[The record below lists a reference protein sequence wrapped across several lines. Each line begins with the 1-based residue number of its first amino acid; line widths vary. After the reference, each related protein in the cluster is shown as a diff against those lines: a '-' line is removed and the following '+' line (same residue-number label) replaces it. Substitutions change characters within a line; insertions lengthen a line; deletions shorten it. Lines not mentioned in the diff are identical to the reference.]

1 MKEKYGKG
9 QQKGAAWYI
18 TGLIGLLVLIALDQW
33 TKHLAVLHLKDQ
45 PDIILIPG
53 KQRRGFWHPA
63 EPAVGVYPAVRGV
76 FDFYHLVLPAPAKA
90 KPLSAAG
97 GAGGGHCRG
106 SGGKSDRSD
115 SPELCGRFLL
125 CFLHRLPRF

>member
-53 KQRRGFWHPA
+53 VFQLHYLENRGA
-63 EPAVGVYPAVRGV
+63 ALASCRTSSGC
-76 FDFYHLVLPAPAKA
+76 
-90 KPLSAAG
+90 LSCCA
-97 GAGGGHCRG
+97 R
-106 SGGKSDRSD
+106 
-115 SPELCGRFLL
+115 
-125 CFLHRLPRF
+125 CF

>member
-9 QQKGAAWYI
+9 QQKGASWYI

-53 KQRRGFWHPA
+53 
-63 EPAVGVYPAVRGV
+63 V
-76 FDFYHLVLPAPAKA
+76 FQ
-90 KPLSAAG
+90 
-97 GAGGGHCRG
+97 
-106 SGGKSDRSD
+106 
-115 SPELCGRFLL
+115 
-125 CFLHRLPRF
+125 LHYL